1 MIFRRINLK
10 HAMLAITCIAFLFLA
25 CGNGGEEAYSNESDF
40 NTTAVQT
47 NIVQVETG
55 ASSPDW
61 VKIYMVVTDQEGNP
75 LQNFTVG
82 NFAVIEFQTDSIDVD
97 AGEITFA
104 VFGGTAGGAI
114 VTPLTM
120 DYSGSMSAQNI
131 TDMEVACSTFVSMMQ
146 SQDRAEIIKFSSDV
160 EVVQSFTSDQ
170 DILIQS
176 ILASWP
182 PAGNMTALYD
192 AVFQAIEDVCPETG
206 LRAVLAFTDGWEN
219 ASTHTLADCIAE
231 ALSCGLGVYTV
242 GLGSPDSVSLAN
254 LASATGGRYYHAP
267 TSQELAD
274 LYSLISGQLQNAYTL
289 KWNIQSPSGV
299 VFVIVTTTYTCGNGT
314 FTSTAVGQLSY

>member
-25 CGNGGEEAYSNESDF
+25 CGNGGEEAYSDESDF

-82 NFAVIEFQTDSIDVD
+82 NFAVMEFQTDSIDVD
-97 AGEITFA
+97 AGEITFD
-104 VFGGTAGGAI
+104 VFGGTAGGTI

-120 DYSGSMSAQNI
+120 DYSGSMSAENI
-131 TDMEVACSTFVSMMQ
+131 TDMETACSTFVVMMQ
-146 SQDRAEIIKFSSDV
+146 SQDRAEIIKFSDYV
-160 EVVQSFTSDQ
+160 GVVQAFTSDKNL
-170 DILIQS
+170 LIAAIKDS
-176 ILASWP
+176 IWP
-182 PAGNMTALYD
+182 SGLTALYD
-192 AVFQAIEDVCPETG
+192 AVFQGIEDACPETG

-242 GLGSPDSVSLAN
+242 GLGSPDSVSLDS
-254 LASATGGRYYHAP
+254 LARATGGRYYHAP

-274 LYSLISGQLQNAYTL
+274 LYSLISGQLQNSYTL
-289 KWNIQSPSGV
+289 KWNIQSPSGT
-299 VFVIVTTTYTCGNGT
+299 VFIIVTTTYTCGNGT
-314 FTSTAVGQLSY
+314 FTSTAVGQVSY